1 MGSETDGEPQNY
13 LVAPVAPVAPH
24 QPWLDGFCVS
34 KGLVRQFVAMPLGDG
49 YMAEEQLSGTGE
61 HGGLQLAVQ
70 PLKAERYERISLR
83 WQSVCRSV
91 S

>member
-1 MGSETDGEPQNY
+1 
-13 LVAPVAPVAPH
+13 
-24 QPWLDGFCVS
+24 
-34 KGLVRQFVAMPLGDG
+34 MPLGDG